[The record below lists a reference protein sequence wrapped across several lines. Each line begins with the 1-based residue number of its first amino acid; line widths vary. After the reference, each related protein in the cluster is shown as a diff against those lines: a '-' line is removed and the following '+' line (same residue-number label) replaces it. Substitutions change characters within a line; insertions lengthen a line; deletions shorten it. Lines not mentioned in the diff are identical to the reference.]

1 MCDSARIP
9 SFPASCGGVVGDRG
23 RSDFVIFGRAGFMGG
38 ASIGAGGVIS
48 PPLFLHRGGQGVHKL
63 ITTIQ

>member
-1 MCDSARIP
+1 MYYVILNLGP
-9 SFPASCGGVVGDRG
+9 KY
-23 RSDFVIFGRAGFMGG
+23 RSGHPELLQLEKPMVMGG

-48 PPLFLHRGGQGVHKL
+48 PPLFYTVGVKGVHKL